1 MTGVNYFLNKSG
13 GVLKKEVICKENDE
27 EKRQNFKKLNR
38 QNQLKTLFNY
48 IKNKTESGLY
58 KKEGNRIIGEHFNV
72 GKDLIG
78 RLLKDLEAQQYI
90 AKLTDLDKY
99 YKILK
104 EEF

>member
-1 MTGVNYFLNKSG
+1 MTGVNYFKYKNG
-13 GVLKKEVICKENDE
+13 GVLIKGVHEEENNDL
-27 EKRQNFKKLNR
+27 KRQNFKKLNKVE
-38 QNQLKTLFNY
+38 QLKLLFNY
-48 IKNKTESGLY
+48 IKSKTESGLY
-58 KKEGNRIIGEHFNV
+58 KKEGNRIIGEYFSV

-78 RLLKDLEAQQYI
+78 KLLKDLENQQYI